1 MPLYLEFNLSSSQW
15 QETTRTDAPDA
26 ILLLIDESQKKLVMS
41 VPSGISMI
49 NRRQAERQARGIT
62 ATGFQLRA
70 GGRAGRHC
78 ELEVRGDGGNLPDRL
93 KESPRE
99 VY

>member
-1 MPLYLEFNLSSSQW
+1 MPVHLEFNLTSSQW

-26 ILLLIDESQKKLVMS
+26 IFLVIDEGQKKLIMT
-41 VPSGISMI
+41 VPAGISMI

-70 GGRAGRHC
+70 GGRAGR
-78 ELEVRGDGGNLPDRL
+78 L
-93 KESPRE
+93 
-99 VY
+99 